1 MKSGHMVLAI
11 TGASGSV
18 YGLRLGGELL
28 KAGYRLTILISK
40 AGFDVIRHESGL
52 DWRGSGQETTSRL
65 KDYFHDHGQQLEY
78 YAEDNLF
85 APVASGSSAPD
96 AMVICP
102 CTMGTLSRI
111 ACGNSGNLLERCA
124 DVVLKE
130 RRSLVVVP
138 RETPLNDIHLEN
150 MLRLSRM
157 GARIVPAMPAFYN
170 KPESVEDMV
179 RFVVGKAMDALGLE
193 HNLYRRW
200 GEEAGKGEKAES

>member
-1 MKSGHMVLAI
+1 MKSDHVVLAI
-11 TGASGSV
+11 TGASGSL

-28 KAGYRLTILISK
+28 KAGYRLTILISRT
-40 AGFDVIRHESGL
+40 GFDVIRHETGL
-52 DWRGSGQETTSRL
+52 DWQASEAEVADRL
-65 KDYFHDHGQQLEY
+65 KLYFDDRGKQLEY

-130 RRSLVVVP
+130 RRNLVVVP
-138 RETPLNDIHLEN
+138 RETPLNEIHLEN

-157 GARIVPAMPAFYN
+157 GARIVPAMPAFYH
-170 KPESVEDMV
+170 KPESVEDLV
-179 RFVVGKAMDALGLE
+179 SFVVGKALDALGVE
-193 HNLYRRW
+193 HSLYSRW
-200 GEEAGKGEKAES
+200 GKMAEG